1 MSTDGTVDPEIN
13 APEPDAQLDTK
24 NEVESSPVSR
34 PPTRLLTRR
43 EMVAEKKAQS
53 RRNRPY
59 IIGGLLIFLV
69 ILTVPI
75 YGYVREFVLP
85 YRDIAVQVNDKIYTR
100 GDVVHFIR
108 FHQRLALERGSEFS
122 VVDQLLSSLEAMS
135 ENEIAYQK
143 APLLG
148 ITVTEDEVQGAIRE
162 TIGFR
167 GLTTAMAS
175 ETGVKSDIAEA
186 FRQLLNRIQ
195 LSEDAYT
202 DIIRKGLFREKARR
216 ALQQD
221 VPLLQPQV
229 HLYSLEFLRD
239 SNPNIERA
247 QRRLTSGDH
256 IRDVAID
263 LSEEEDV
270 QRTAGSMGWTPE
282 FVIENQDVEKL
293 IFGRNSD
300 GQKNLHPNTL
310 SDAIWI
316 GEDSVYRFYYIDEA
330 SEARELDPEDLDAL
344 TDHALAVWL
353 EDQRVLI
360 DDYKLNFDS
369 EIFAW
374 INLQVLNTNIA
385 PTATPITVPQSGAN
399 GLN

>member
-1 MSTDGTVDPEIN
+1 MSTDGIIDPEIN
-13 APEPDAQLDTK
+13 PQELDSQSD
-24 NEVESSPVSR
+24 EVESTPVSR
-34 PPTRLLTRR
+34 PQTRLLNRR
-43 EMVAEKKAQS
+43 ELVAEKKAQS

-59 IIGGLLIFLV
+59 IIGGFLIFLV

-75 YGYVREFVLP
+75 YGFVREFVLP
-85 YRDIAVQVNDKIYTR
+85 SREIAVQVNDKIYTR
-100 GDVVHFIR
+100 GDVVDFVR
-108 FHQRLALERGSEFS
+108 FHQRLALESGNEFS
-122 VVDQLLSSLEAMS
+122 VLDQLLSSLEAMS

-175 ETGVKSDIAEA
+175 ESGVKSDIDEA

-221 VPLLQPQV
+221 VSLLQPQI
-229 HLYSLEFLRD
+229 HLYSLEFLRGT
-239 SNPNIERA
+239 NPNIERA
-247 QRRLTSGDH
+247 QRRLISGDL
-256 IRDVAID
+256 IGDVAVD
-263 LSEEEDV
+263 LSEEVGV
-270 QRTAGSMGWTPE
+270 QRTRGSLGWTPE
-282 FVIENQDVEKL
+282 FIIENQDVEDL
-293 IFGRNSD
+293 VFGRNAN
-300 GQKNLHPNTL
+300 GEKNLQSNTL
-310 SDAIWI
+310 SDAVWI
-316 GEDSVYRFYYIDEA
+316 GEDSVYRFYYIDEV
-330 SEARELDPEDLDAL
+330 SEVRELDSEDLDAL

-385 PTATPITVPQSGAN
+385 PTATPITLPQSG
-399 GLN
+399 LNQ

>member
-1 MSTDGTVDPEIN
+1 MSTDGIIDPEIN
-13 APEPDAQLDTK
+13 PQELDSQSD
-24 NEVESSPVSR
+24 EVESTPVSR
-34 PPTRLLTRR
+34 PQTRLLNRR
-43 EMVAEKKAQS
+43 ELVAEKKAQS

-59 IIGGLLIFLV
+59 IIGGFLIFLV

-75 YGYVREFVLP
+75 YGFVREFVLP
-85 YRDIAVQVNDKIYTR
+85 SREIAVQVNDKIYTR
-100 GDVVHFIR
+100 GDVVDFVR
-108 FHQRLALERGSEFS
+108 FHQRLALESGNEFS
-122 VVDQLLSSLEAMS
+122 VLDQLLSSLEAMS

-175 ETGVKSDIAEA
+175 ESGVKSDIAEA

-221 VPLLQPQV
+221 VSLLQPQV
-229 HLYSLEFLRD
+229 HLYSLEFLRGT
-239 SNPNIERA
+239 NPNIERA
-247 QRRLTSGDH
+247 QRRLISGDL
-256 IRDVAID
+256 IGDVAVD
-263 LSEEEDV
+263 LSEEVGV
-270 QRTAGSMGWTPE
+270 QRTRGSLGWTPE
-282 FVIENQDVEKL
+282 FIIENKDVEDL
-293 IFGRNSD
+293 VFGRNAN
-300 GQKNLHPNTL
+300 GEKNLQSNTL
-310 SDAIWI
+310 SDAVWI
-316 GEDSVYRFYYIDEA
+316 GEDSVYRFYYIDEV
-330 SEARELDPEDLDAL
+330 SEVRELDSEDLDAL

-385 PTATPITVPQSGAN
+385 PTATPITLPQSG
-399 GLN
+399 LNQ

>member
-1 MSTDGTVDPEIN
+1 MSTDGIIDPEIN
-13 APEPDAQLDTK
+13 PQELDSQSD
-24 NEVESSPVSR
+24 EVESTPVSR
-34 PPTRLLTRR
+34 PQTRLLNRR
-43 EMVAEKKAQS
+43 ELVAEKKAQS

-59 IIGGLLIFLV
+59 IIGGFLIFLV

-75 YGYVREFVLP
+75 YGFVREFVLP
-85 YRDIAVQVNDKIYTR
+85 SREIAVQVNDKIYTR
-100 GDVVHFIR
+100 GDVVDFVR
-108 FHQRLALERGSEFS
+108 FHQRLALESGNEFS
-122 VVDQLLSSLEAMS
+122 VLDQLLSSLEAMS

-175 ETGVKSDIAEA
+175 ESGVKSDIDEA

-221 VPLLQPQV
+221 VSLLQPQV

-239 SNPNIERA
+239 TNPNIERA
-247 QRRLTSGDH
+247 QRRLISGDL
-256 IRDVAID
+256 IGDVAVD
-263 LSEEEDV
+263 LSEEVGV
-270 QRTAGSMGWTPE
+270 QRTRGSLGWTPE
-282 FVIENQDVEKL
+282 FIIENQDVEDL
-293 IFGRNSD
+293 VFGRNAN
-300 GQKNLHPNTL
+300 GEKNLQSNTL
-310 SDAIWI
+310 SDAVWI
-316 GEDSVYRFYYIDEA
+316 GEDSVYRFYYIDEV
-330 SEARELDPEDLDAL
+330 SEVRELDSEDLDAL

-385 PTATPITVPQSGAN
+385 PTATPITLPQSG
-399 GLN
+399 LNQ

>member
-1 MSTDGTVDPEIN
+1 MSTDGIIDPEIN
-13 APEPDAQLDTK
+13 PQELDSQSD
-24 NEVESSPVSR
+24 EVESTPVSR
-34 PPTRLLTRR
+34 PQTRLLNRR
-43 EMVAEKKAQS
+43 ELVAEKKAQS

-59 IIGGLLIFLV
+59 IIGGFLIFLV

-75 YGYVREFVLP
+75 YGFVREFVLP
-85 YRDIAVQVNDKIYTR
+85 SREIAVQVNDKIYTR
-100 GDVVHFIR
+100 GDVVDFVR
-108 FHQRLALERGSEFS
+108 FHQRLALESGNEFS
-122 VVDQLLSSLEAMS
+122 VLDQLLSSLEAMS

-175 ETGVKSDIAEA
+175 ESGVKSDIDEA

-229 HLYSLEFLRD
+229 HLYSLEFLRGT
-239 SNPNIERA
+239 NPNIERA
-247 QRRLTSGDH
+247 QRRLISGDL
-256 IRDVAID
+256 IGDVAVD
-263 LSEEEDV
+263 LSEEV
-270 QRTAGSMGWTPE
+270 GVHRTRGSLGWTPE
-282 FVIENQDVEKL
+282 FIIENKDVEDL
-293 IFGRNSD
+293 VFGRNAN
-300 GQKNLHPNTL
+300 GEKNLQSNTL
-310 SDAIWI
+310 SDAVWI
-316 GEDSVYRFYYIDEA
+316 GEDSVYRFYYIDEV
-330 SEARELDPEDLDAL
+330 SEVRELDSEDLDAL

-385 PTATPITVPQSGAN
+385 PTATPITLPQSG
-399 GLN
+399 LNQ

>member
-1 MSTDGTVDPEIN
+1 MSTDGIIDPEIN
-13 APEPDAQLDTK
+13 SQSD
-24 NEVESSPVSR
+24 EVESTPVSR
-34 PPTRLLTRR
+34 PQTRLLNRR
-43 EMVAEKKAQS
+43 ELVAEKKAQS

-59 IIGGLLIFLV
+59 IIGGFLIFLV

-75 YGYVREFVLP
+75 YGFVREFVLP
-85 YRDIAVQVNDKIYTR
+85 SREIAVQVNDKIYTR
-100 GDVVHFIR
+100 GDVVDFVR
-108 FHQRLALERGSEFS
+108 FHQRLALESGNEFS
-122 VVDQLLSSLEAMS
+122 VLDQLLSSLEAMS

-175 ETGVKSDIAEA
+175 ESGVKSDIDEA

-221 VPLLQPQV
+221 VSLLQPQV
-229 HLYSLEFLRD
+229 HLYSLEFLRGT
-239 SNPNIERA
+239 NPNIERA
-247 QRRLTSGDH
+247 QRRLISGDL
-256 IRDVAID
+256 IGDVAVD
-263 LSEEEDV
+263 LSEEVGV
-270 QRTAGSMGWTPE
+270 QRTRGSLGWTPE
-282 FVIENQDVEKL
+282 FIIENQDVEDL
-293 IFGRNSD
+293 VFGRNAN
-300 GQKNLHPNTL
+300 GEKNLQSNTL
-310 SDAIWI
+310 SDAVWI
-316 GEDSVYRFYYIDEA
+316 GEDSVYRFYYIDEV
-330 SEARELDPEDLDAL
+330 SEVRELDSEDLDAL

-385 PTATPITVPQSGAN
+385 PTATPITLPQSG
-399 GLN
+399 LNQ

>member
-1 MSTDGTVDPEIN
+1 MSTDGIIDPEIN
-13 APEPDAQLDTK
+13 PQELDSQSD
-24 NEVESSPVSR
+24 EVESTPVSR
-34 PPTRLLTRR
+34 PQTRLLNRR
-43 EMVAEKKAQS
+43 ELVAEKKAQS

-59 IIGGLLIFLV
+59 IIGGFLIFLV

-75 YGYVREFVLP
+75 YGFVREFVLP
-85 YRDIAVQVNDKIYTR
+85 SREIAVQVNDKIYTR
-100 GDVVHFIR
+100 GDVVDFVR
-108 FHQRLALERGSEFS
+108 FHQRLALESGNEFS
-122 VVDQLLSSLEAMS
+122 VLDQLLSSLEAMS

-175 ETGVKSDIAEA
+175 ESGVKSDIDEA

-221 VPLLQPQV
+221 VSLLQPQV
-229 HLYSLEFLRD
+229 HLYSLEFLRGT
-239 SNPNIERA
+239 NPNIERA
-247 QRRLTSGDH
+247 QRRLISGDL
-256 IRDVAID
+256 IGDVAVD
-263 LSEEEDV
+263 LSEEVGV
-270 QRTAGSMGWTPE
+270 QRTRGSLGWTPE
-282 FVIENQDVEKL
+282 FIIENQDVEDL
-293 IFGRNSD
+293 VFGRNAN
-300 GQKNLHPNTL
+300 GEKNLQSNTL
-310 SDAIWI
+310 SDAVWI
-316 GEDSVYRFYYIDEA
+316 GEDSVYRFYYIDEV
-330 SEARELDPEDLDAL
+330 SEVRELDSEDLDAL

-385 PTATPITVPQSGAN
+385 PTATPITLPQSG
-399 GLN
+399 LNQ

>member
-1 MSTDGTVDPEIN
+1 MSTDGIIDPDIDSQE
-13 APEPDAQLDTK
+13 LDSQSD
-24 NEVESSPVSR
+24 EVESTPVSR
-34 PPTRLLTRR
+34 PQTRLLNRR
-43 EMVAEKKAQS
+43 ELVAEKKAQS

-59 IIGGLLIFLV
+59 IIGGFLIFLV

-75 YGYVREFVLP
+75 YGFVREFVLP
-85 YRDIAVQVNDKIYTR
+85 SREIAVQVNDKIYTR
-100 GDVVHFIR
+100 GDVVDFVR
-108 FHQRLALERGSEFS
+108 FHQRLALESGNEFS
-122 VVDQLLSSLEAMS
+122 VLDQLLSSLEAMS

-167 GLTTAMAS
+167 GLTTAMAAES
-175 ETGVKSDIAEA
+175 GVKSDIAEA

-221 VPLLQPQV
+221 VSLLQPQV
-229 HLYSLEFLRD
+229 HLYSLEFLRGT
-239 SNPNIERA
+239 NPNIERA
-247 QRRLTSGDH
+247 QRRLISGDL
-256 IRDVAID
+256 IGDVAVD
-263 LSEEEDV
+263 LSEEVGV
-270 QRTAGSMGWTPE
+270 QRTRGSLGWTPE
-282 FVIENQDVEKL
+282 FIIENQDVEDL
-293 IFGRNSD
+293 VFGRNAN
-300 GQKNLHPNTL
+300 GEKNLQSNTL
-310 SDAIWI
+310 SDAVWI
-316 GEDSVYRFYYIDEA
+316 GEDSVYRFYYIDEV
-330 SEARELDPEDLDAL
+330 SEVRELDSEDLDAL

-385 PTATPITVPQSGAN
+385 PTATPITLPQSG
-399 GLN
+399 LNQ

>member
-1 MSTDGTVDPEIN
+1 MSTDGIIDPEIN
-13 APEPDAQLDTK
+13 PQELDSQSD
-24 NEVESSPVSR
+24 EVESTPVSR
-34 PPTRLLTRR
+34 PQTRLLNRR
-43 EMVAEKKAQS
+43 ELVAEKKAQS

-59 IIGGLLIFLV
+59 IIGGFLIFLV

-75 YGYVREFVLP
+75 YGFVREFVLP
-85 YRDIAVQVNDKIYTR
+85 SREIAVQVNDKIYTR
-100 GDVVHFIR
+100 GDVVDFVR
-108 FHQRLALERGSEFS
+108 FHQRLALESGNEFS
-122 VVDQLLSSLEAMS
+122 VLDQLLSSLEAMS

-175 ETGVKSDIAEA
+175 ESGVKSDIAEA

-221 VPLLQPQV
+221 VSLLQPQV
-229 HLYSLEFLRD
+229 HLYSLEFLRGT
-239 SNPNIERA
+239 NPNIERA
-247 QRRLTSGDH
+247 QRRLISGDL
-256 IRDVAID
+256 IGDVAVD
-263 LSEEEDV
+263 LSEEVGV
-270 QRTAGSMGWTPE
+270 QRTRGSLGWTPE
-282 FVIENQDVEKL
+282 FIIENQDVEDL
-293 IFGRNSD
+293 VFGRNAN
-300 GQKNLHPNTL
+300 GEKNLQSNTL
-310 SDAIWI
+310 SDAVWI
-316 GEDSVYRFYYIDEA
+316 GEDSVYRFYYIDEV
-330 SEARELDPEDLDAL
+330 SEVRELDSEDLDAL

-385 PTATPITVPQSGAN
+385 PTATPITLPQSG
-399 GLN
+399 LNQ